1 MACALGMRPR
11 AWGPP
16 ARRRA
21 SRRPHSLIRATLAR
35 HGARALTRSALVEVE
50 LATASAIV
58 AENGGRVW
66 CVRYPGLAG
75 AFRKDRGP
83 SKALGRVLC
92 DEVRTRF
99 ACGGFLTT
107 DELPRYGIGRA
118 ARRAILDATGAGPAD
133 CVVVY
138 AHPEALARAADDHLH
153 ARLIAMA

>member
-1 MACALGMRPR
+1 MTCALAARAM

-16 ARRRA
+16 ARSRVA
-21 SRRPHSLIRATLAR
+21 RRPPSLVRAALAR
-35 HGARALTRSALVEVE
+35 HGVRALTRGPLVEVE

-75 AFRKDRGP
+75 VFRKDRGP
-83 SKALGRVLC
+83 SKALGRALC
-92 DEVRTRF
+92 DEVKERF

-138 AHPEALARAADDHLH
+138 AHPGPLARAADDHLH
-153 ARLIAMA
+153 ARLAAMA

>member
-1 MACALGMRPR
+1 MGCPFSVGPLS
-11 AWGPP
+11 WGPP
-16 ARRRA
+16 ARPGA
-21 SRRPHSLIRATLAR
+21 PARPHSLIRVTLAR
-35 HGARALTRSALVEVE
+35 NGVEALMRDPPVEVA
-50 LATASAIV
+50 LGSRSAIV

-83 SKALGRVLC
+83 SKALGRALC

-99 ACGGFLTT
+99 ACGGFLTS

-118 ARRAILDATGAGPAD
+118 ARRAILDATGAGPTD

-138 AHPEALARAADDHLH
+138 AHPEAVARAADDHLH
-153 ARLIAMA
+153 GRLSAMA

>member
-1 MACALGMRPR
+1 M

-16 ARRRA
+16 ARRGA
-21 SRRPHSLIRATLAR
+21 PGRPHSLIRATLAR
-35 HGARALTRSALVEVE
+35 HGVQALTRGAPVEVE
-50 LATASAIV
+50 LATPSAIV

-75 AFRKDRGP
+75 VFRKDRGP
-83 SKALGRVLC
+83 SQALGRALC
-92 DEVRTRF
+92 DEVKARF

-118 ARRAILDATGAGPAD
+118 ARRAILDATGAGPTD

-138 AHPEALARAADDHLH
+138 AHPEAVARAADDHLH
-153 ARLIAMA
+153 ARLSAMA